1 MIEQLKQAFPKKY
14 KAMEVVALAVLDNG
28 TIDGYDGL
36 DKQLNK
42 KEIDTFTNIVGIS

>member
-1 MIEQLKQAFPKKY
+1 
-14 KAMEVVALAVLDNG
+14 LDNG
-28 TIDGYDGL
+28 MIDGYDGL